1 MNFAKKWK
9 IWKKARKSNSAWCI
23 LTQIEQNIQQTLIP
37 GEYILNIDL
46 KIGGSFE

>member
-1 MNFAKKWK
+1 MNFAEKWK
-9 IWKKARKSNSAWCI
+9 IWKRAGKNNSDWCI

-37 GEYILNIDL
+37 GGYIFHIDL